1 MREEYALSILENKML
16 RKVVG
21 TKKVEIIGGWGN
33 LYNGKLQGVYRWQY
47 YCGDHVMED
56 DTDEACVA
64 QSRELKSVQD
74 FVGNLK
80 ESARSVEPRCWR
92 KNNI

>member
-1 MREEYALSILENKML
+1 
-16 RKVVG
+16 
-21 TKKVEIIGGWGN
+21 
-33 LYNGKLQGVYRWQY
+33 VYRWQY

-80 ESARSVEPRCWR
+80 ERARSVDLGVGGKITFKR
-92 KNNI
+92 I